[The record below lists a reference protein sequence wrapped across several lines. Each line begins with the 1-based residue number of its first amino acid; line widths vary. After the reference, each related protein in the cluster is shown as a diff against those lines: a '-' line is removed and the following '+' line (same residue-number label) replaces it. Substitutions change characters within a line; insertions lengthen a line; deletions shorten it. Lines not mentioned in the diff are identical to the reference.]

1 MSLPKALPPKSPRS
15 SNARK
20 TRAKMDIGVLLEK
33 WAAKT
38 RRADF
43 IPDDPLSFPHR
54 FSDDQVACEVAAVF
68 AAFFAYGARP
78 QIRHCLDGLLMKR
91 MGGDPKG
98 FILQGDDAADKV
110 AMAGFVYRFNRSGDV
125 EFILKRLRWIFQRYG
140 TLENLMKESIYCILG
155 SGNLLDSSFMTE
167 SKIYQAILTEFISRF
182 LKEGLP
188 PSQWYQVEKRSMLF
202 LIPRPNKGGACKRLN
217 LLLRWLVRT
226 DSDLADPVDL
236 GLWAQTI
243 APCHLRMPLDFH
255 VSAVARELGLIQ
267 RASDDWKAVEELTNA
282 LKEWDAVDP
291 VRFDFALFG
300 LGLSSKLVD
309 ND

>member
-1 MSLPKALPPKSPRS
+1 MPLPTVLPSKFSRNV
-15 SNARK
+15 NARK

-38 RRADF
+38 RRVDF
-43 IPDDPLSFPHR
+43 IPEDPLSFPHR
-54 FSDDQVACEVAAVF
+54 FSHDQVACEIAAVF

-78 QIRHCLDGLLMKR
+78 QILHCLDRLLMKR

-98 FILQGDDAADKV
+98 FILHGDETSDKAA
-110 AMAGFVYRFNRSGDV
+110 MEGFVYRFNRSGDV
-125 EFILKRLRWIFQRYG
+125 EFILKRLRWVFYRYE
-140 TLENLMKESIYCILG
+140 TLENLMKESIYCVLG
-155 SGNLLDSSFMTE
+155 TGKLLDSSFITD

-188 PSQWYQVEKRSMLF
+188 SSQWYQAEKRSMMF
-202 LIPRPNKGGACKRLN
+202 LIPRPSKGGACKRLN

-226 DSDLADPVDL
+226 DSDLKKPVDL
-236 GLWAQTI
+236 GLWSQTI

-255 VSAVARELGLIQ
+255 VSTVARELGLIQ

-300 LGLSSKLVD
+300 LGLSSKWVHY
-309 ND
+309 N